1 VAIICTFSNVAKSA
15 NPTEGSNE
23 GLPIHVAP
31 PQTSTTERVDEKDQ
45 LATLGEDESSA
56 TSNRP
61 PEAGSSGTSASF
73 GTTETSSLEDSTLFS
88 DEEVGDNSSLV
99 EYDLD
104 GEEPELRISDP
115 EMYFENLNQL
125 CEEIEGHS
133 CWWIHSGQTNVSP
146 EDMFE
151 HLCDLEATESMNSIK
166 KSDIWDSTG
175 DRWMMAATIWRMTK
189 INGLEIPAEIE
200 EELFLLECLE
210 VLRRSYANVLR
221 LQRAGFCGEYIT
233 VAAQDWMRPQ
243 VVRLSRVFVDSI
255 HQLCCEFRRKSWG
268 LTEVIDTKASFEE
281 RYKSV
286 NEGCRSII
294 SEMGLPLQPPRG
306 PLQQM
311 AEWQATVQ
319 AIDLAIVSYAGTHI
333 RPFTW
338 EVKFQ
343 ADKDQGYLK
352 LPIQFASYH
361 PATKLPEVSQI
372 FLRRRRLL
380 CLDAFL
386 GGREIWVFQ
395 RGDDMSNQGLYLST
409 GLEELTD
416 LWGPSWRLFR
426 NAEPDHIQSIEIGNG
441 CIIPWSTSRATDDV
455 TVVPDTTG
463 SEVYCHWVFSLDWNS
478 DEVERCQQDLDR
490 KYFLE
495 SDTFLIGVPDGLR
508 VNPDCNPSREEMIW
522 KKTRLEESEALHPP
536 NTSYS
541 RRYKD
546 SHSIAFTA
554 NIPIAGSHAQSWTYK
569 RQEGMLWKSA
579 LVERWRNKRGVPGEL
594 ENFSGLEIS
603 LCTQNA
609 RRVRLLS
616 LLGSDTMRHYLHSL
630 SFSWPSGFCWETYFE
645 AFQSVNQFRIFW
657 NKHNKIPKEM
667 EKIKEAIAESLEI
680 LQGTGV
686 NNFSWE
692 LGALWVAVFENE
704 ELPDDSSSDTY
715 SDSESGE
722 SSSREV
728 HSRNADAE
736 PKEGPM
742 PYKKVEDMIVS
753 LFRSEYTWTPFLMD
767 SPKIITMAII
777 TTSCLEATDDSKWGR
792 RCQRGWREGGKF
804 IKIPGYP
811 VLATSLFVNES
822 ILESKQLVSKKLRG
836 LSCRKW
842 DTRGLCATAKFSL
855 GDHGELEVL
864 TTPTRNCPVTT
875 MEWQGVIGL
884 KESWNEIKD
893 ANINEEFFGR
903 GRTPHHKEHIS
914 GEWETLPLPIL
925 IISKASKPL
934 LLK

>member
-1 VAIICTFSNVAKSA
+1 MAKSA

-31 PQTSTTERVDEKDQ
+31 PQASTREGVDKKNQ
-45 LATLGEDESSA
+45 LTTPGKDESS
-56 TSNRP
+56 TDSNRA

-99 EYDLD
+99 EYELG

-115 EMYFENLNQL
+115 ETYFENLSQL

-146 EDMFE
+146 EDTFA
-151 HLCDLEATESMNSIK
+151 HLYDSKATKSMNSIK
-166 KSDIWDSTG
+166 KSDIWDSTKE
-175 DRWMMAATIWRMTK
+175 RWMM
-189 INGLEIPAEIE
+189 
-200 EELFLLECLE
+200 EELASHMLNLQNITAITAEMNGQLILLECLE

-243 VVRLSRVFVDSI
+243 VVKLSRVFVDSI
-255 HQLCCEFRRKSWG
+255 RQLCYDFRRTSSMLVLRDASK
-268 LTEVIDTKASFEE
+268 EIIITKASFEE

-294 SEMGLPLQPPRG
+294 SKMGLPLKPPHG

-319 AIDLAIVSYAGTHI
+319 AIDLAVVSYAGTHI
-333 RPFTW
+333 RPFTSK
-338 EVKFQ
+338 VMFQ
-343 ADKDQGYLK
+343 ADKDQRYLQ
-352 LPIQFASYH
+352 LPVQFASYR
-361 PATKLPEVSQI
+361 PPINLPEVSQI

-395 RGDDMSNQGLYLST
+395 RGDDMSNQGMYLST

-441 CIIPWSTSRATDDV
+441 CIIPWSTSGATDEV

-630 SFSWPSGFCWETYFE
+630 SFSWPPGFFWETYFE
-645 AFQSVNQFRIFW
+645 AFQSVNQFRVFW
-657 NKHNKIPKEM
+657 NKHNKLPAID
-667 EKIKEAIAESLEI
+667 KIKEAIAESLEI

-704 ELPDDSSSDTY
+704 ELPDDSNSDTY

-728 HSRNADAE
+728 RSGNGDAE

-767 SPKIITMAII
+767 SPEIITMAII

-804 IKIPGYP
+804 VKGPGYP

-836 LSCRKW
+836 FSCRKW
-842 DTRGLCATAKFSL
+842 DTRGLCATARFSL

-893 ANINEEFFGR
+893 ANINEEFFGN